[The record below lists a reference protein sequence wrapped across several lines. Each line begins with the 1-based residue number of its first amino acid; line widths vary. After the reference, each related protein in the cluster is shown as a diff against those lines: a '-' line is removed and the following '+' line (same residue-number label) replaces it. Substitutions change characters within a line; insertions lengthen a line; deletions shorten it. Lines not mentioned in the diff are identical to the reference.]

1 MLPAPP
7 PFSHGD
13 FVGVL
18 SRCATLA
25 HLKQLHA
32 HSVVTARAATQP
44 TTFHL
49 LRFASLRLS
58 CLPYARRLFDSTP
71 YPNVFLYSAMLSA
84 YAAASPAQAYAQ
96 DALALFL
103 RMLRRGRSA
112 PNQFVYPLV
121 LRAACV
127 VGVQLVRSIHSH
139 AYKSGFHAHD
149 VVRTS
154 LLDGYSRYGMML
166 DARKLFGGLTERNVV
181 SWTALLSGYTRAGKV
196 GDAIALFE
204 RMPERDV
211 AAWNAMIAGCTQN
224 GLFLE
229 ALGICSRMV
238 EEGFRPNGTT
248 VACVLSAC
256 GHLGMLK
263 IGKVIH
269 GYAWRSC
276 VGFGSSVVNG
286 LIDMYGKCG
295 TLKGARW
302 MFDEFSDK
310 SLTTWNC
317 LINCLALHGH
327 SKSAIAVFGEMRN
340 AGIEPDEVTF
350 VGLLNA
356 CTHGGFVDEGLMY
369 FELMCDELRIE
380 PEIEHY
386 GCIIDLLGRAARFE
400 DVMNVIKDM
409 KVQPDEVIW
418 GSLLNACRVHRQ
430 LELAEFAIR
439 KLLQLNPNNV
449 NYVVMLANLYSEGGS
464 WEQVTKVRKLMQ
476 EDMGKKVPGCSWIE
490 VDRKTHMFYSGDDTH
505 PVSEDICNTL
515 VELVA
520 SMEMCQD

>member
-7 PFSHGD
+7 PFYHGE
-13 FVGVL
+13 FVAVL

-84 YAAASPAQAYAQ
+84 YAAASPAQAYAR

-139 AYKSGFHAHD
+139 AYKRGFHTHD

-154 LLDGYSRYGMML
+154 LLDGYSRYGLML
-166 DARKLFGGLTERNVV
+166 DARKLFDGLTERNVV

-196 GDAIALFE
+196 GDAIVLFE

-229 ALGICSRMV
+229 ALGICCRMV
-238 EEGFRPNGTT
+238 EEGFWPNGTT

-327 SKSAIAVFGEMRN
+327 SKSAIAVFGEMRDS
-340 AGIEPDEVTF
+340 GIEPDEVTF

-418 GSLLNACRVHRQ
+418 GSLLNACRIHRQ